1 MFVIVPA
8 SNVPKP
14 ADSDLGL
21 IWEGHRTNGQIVPI
35 LNVKRGLMCNRNWKY
50 FAFTCGPLGRSL
62 NPSMSL
68 THDRGELF
76 RPNRIGLI
84 ASACIKSGVMLA
96 VLALSIVSTA
106 AGQSATTGIAEQA
119 QSTPDGE
126 QPQDRLAAEP
136 VHPGFPIGPIIISPA
151 VWRGFILNTP
161 LPQEAC
167 STATYPD
174 LQWQVVSC
182 GAAYADAIAEQD
194 SDAIAQES
202 RVQPLLQGF
211 GGDVVLGV
219 QSNSILRGEGSF
231 NSVTGVTSEKSNGNL
246 NSFSLQLNTNI
257 FQTSSCSS
265 SPSPEGCHGWVQF
278 IYDSSEKHA
287 LIQYWLQNYGNS
299 CPAGWRSD
307 GSGDGGCF
315 RNSHTVNTPG
325 VTIADLVNMRLVG
338 SIGGVFGNPTDDI
351 VAIGIGNTFYAVA
364 SGNPIAG
371 AKEAWQEMDFNVF
384 GDGGDSEAVFN
395 PGSSLAVL
403 DSISYASGTLPFSTV
418 GGVSGESNNLNLTT
432 TIPPITETSNGA
444 SLTFTECYT
453 PGLPQGPCE

>member
-1 MFVIVPA
+1 MLRNLRTAV
-8 SNVPKP
+8 
-14 ADSDLGL
+14 LGL
-21 IWEGHRTNGQIVPI
+21 IRARHHTNWQIVPI
-35 LNVKRGLMCNRNWKY
+35 LNVKRGLMFNQAWKH
-50 FAFTCGPLGRSL
+50 FAFTCAPTGRSL
-62 NPSMSL
+62 NQSL
-68 THDRGELF
+68 GLAHERGELS
-76 RPNRIGLI
+76 RANRIGAS
-84 ASACIKSGVMLA
+84 ASACIKSGAMLV
-96 VLALSIVSTA
+96 VLALSIASTA
-106 AGQSATTGIAEQA
+106 TGQSATTGIDEHA
-119 QSTPDGE
+119 QTTPAAE
-126 QPQDRLAAEP
+126 QPQDKLTLEP

-151 VWRGFILNTP
+151 VWREFILNTP

-182 GAAYADAIAEQD
+182 GAAYADAIAQQD
-194 SDAIAQES
+194 RDAIPQQS
-202 RVQPLLQGF
+202 GVQPELEGF

-219 QSNSILRGEGSF
+219 QSNFILQAQGSF
-231 NSVTGVTSEKSNGNL
+231 NSVTGVTSEESNGNR
-246 NSFSLQLNTNI
+246 NSFSLQINTNI
-257 FQTSSCSS
+257 FQTTTCSS
-265 SPSPEGCHGWVQF
+265 SPSPAGCRGWVQF
-278 IYDSSEKHA
+278 VYDSSENHA

-325 VTIADLVNMRLVG
+325 VTIAELVNMRLVG

-395 PGSSLAVL
+395 PGSTLVVL

-418 GGVSGESNNLNLTT
+418 GGVSGESNNLNLTNT
-432 TIPPITETSNGA
+432 TPPITETSNGA

-453 PGLPQGPCE
+453 PGFPQGPCE